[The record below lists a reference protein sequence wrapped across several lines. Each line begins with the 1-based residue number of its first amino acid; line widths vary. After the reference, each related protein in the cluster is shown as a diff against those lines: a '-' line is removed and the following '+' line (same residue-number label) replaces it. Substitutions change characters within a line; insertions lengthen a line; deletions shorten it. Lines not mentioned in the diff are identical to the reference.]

1 MGYEAAQATV
11 GRLADVLHVGIDE
24 AGYGPLL
31 GPLVIGLSAWRL
43 ADVRAD
49 AEAGAVLG
57 ERLADLVVPVRGRR
71 PREALPVPVDDSK
84 RLHGRDGV
92 TGLARAVGAFAAG
105 LDQAP
110 PADLEDLLTR
120 YGEVPPSS
128 FRALPWFGSLA
139 EASVPR
145 YPWTG
150 PLGDAFEARGVTA
163 LDLRA
168 WAVDAPA
175 FNDALRDGSKA
186 DVLARFGGCLL
197 TRFLDRFPGEDAHIV
212 FDRHGS
218 RRDYR
223 AWLGALF
230 PFAPLVE
237 VVREAH
243 ESRYGIDL
251 PDRQLHLVFR
261 TRADGSDLAVA
272 WASVLAKLT
281 RELFME
287 RLNAWFVS
295 RAPGVR
301 PTAGYVTDGRRFLA
315 EVEHV
320 LDAERI
326 PREWLVRAK

>member
-1 MGYEAAQATV
+1 
-11 GRLADVLHVGIDE
+11 VLHVGIDE

-31 GPLVIGLSAWRL
+31 GPLVIGLSAWRVQGATQDEDPGGVL
-43 ADVRAD
+43 AQRL
-49 AEAGAVLG
+49 GA
-57 ERLADLVVPVRGRR
+57 LVVPARGRR

-92 TGLARAVGAFAAG
+92 TGLARAVGAFAAA

-110 PADLEDLLTR
+110 PADLEDLLRR
-120 YGEVPPSS
+120 YGEVPPSA
-128 FRALPWFGSLA
+128 FRALPWFATLA
-139 EASVPR
+139 DEAVPR

-150 PLGDAFEARGVTA
+150 PLHEAFDACGVAA

-168 WAVDAPA
+168 WAVDVPA
-175 FNDALRDGSKA
+175 FNDALADGSKA

-230 PFAPLVE
+230 PFAPLAE
-237 VVREAH
+237 VVRAPH
-243 ESRYGIDL
+243 ESRYRIDL
-251 PDRQLHLVFR
+251 PDRRLHLAFR
-261 TRADGSDLAVA
+261 TRADGNDLAVA

-281 RELFME
+281 RELFMG
-287 RLNAWFVS
+287 RLNAWFGERV
-295 RAPGVR
+295 PGLR

-315 EVEHV
+315 DVAPV
-320 LDAERI
+320 LERERI
-326 PREWLVRAK
+326 PGDWLVRAR